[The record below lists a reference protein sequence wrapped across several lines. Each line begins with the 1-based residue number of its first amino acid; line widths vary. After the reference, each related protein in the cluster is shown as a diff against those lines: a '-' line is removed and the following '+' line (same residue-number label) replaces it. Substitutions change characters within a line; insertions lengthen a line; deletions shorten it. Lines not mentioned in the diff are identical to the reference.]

1 MQGPRHDPHPAAPHA
16 ARHATPPTPPPYA
29 TRDATARPFQ
39 LHRPAQPLRVQSPH
53 RDLPLRAS
61 LAPPCCVQVCT
72 VLHPLHRVRRSIPPA
87 ARRLSPLWPLHAV
100 CARLP
105 LFPSATAIQTRSPHK
120 ALATYAK
127 RSGPHLSLFEIA
139 ILGQGRIC
147 ARLGPRPLSPSS
159 STNLELRCRLVHRR

>member
-1 MQGPRHDPHPAAPHA
+1 MQGPRQRPDPGRA
-16 ARHATPPTPPPYA
+16 ARGAPTAKRRHPPAPPYA

-87 ARRLSPLWPLHAV
+87 ARRLSPLHAV